1 MKDSQ
6 SDIIELCNKLNEAT
20 KLKRNG
26 KSIKL
31 TNFVSNTQIKLDS
44 WKFLEWDY
52 GKPSVQLP
60 IQARGLFTLNNDT
73 IAVRGYDKFFNVEE
87 KPFTKET
94 NLKYYE

>member
-44 WKFLEWDY
+44 GNFGMGLWQTF
-52 GKPSVQLP
+52 GSTSNSSVDCLH
-60 IQARGLFTLNNDT
+60 
-73 IAVRGYDKFFNVEE
+73 
-87 KPFTKET
+87 
-94 NLKYYE
+94 